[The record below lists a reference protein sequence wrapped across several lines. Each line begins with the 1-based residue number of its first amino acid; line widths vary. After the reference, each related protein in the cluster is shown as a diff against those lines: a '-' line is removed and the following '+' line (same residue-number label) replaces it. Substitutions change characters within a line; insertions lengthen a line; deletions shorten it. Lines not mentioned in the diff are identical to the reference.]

1 MSRIVYTSR
10 SENAYR
16 RPSRIKW
23 RVLFAVILVAAF
35 AGGIIYLFRLSQW
48 QITDIK
54 IEGTKVLTEEEIREH
69 AGKVLEGNYFFA
81 LPKRSILLAP
91 QNTIIWQLQQSF
103 PRIETI
109 SITKKYPS
117 TLIISLQ
124 ERELWGIFC
133 VYGADQRGLN
143 ASSADLRG
151 NIDECVYIDKTGFAF
166 ERAPSSSGSLIKK
179 IKIDNSRA
187 MVASYAVEP
196 EIMKDILRLSEKM
209 ENQLKSPVVAYEL
222 FSEIPREVRMT
233 VAEGFTLYLNRDDD
247 IENTLRVLKL
257 VLDEEIKERR
267 SKLDYVDLR
276 FGNKVFYK
284 FKGSP

>member
-1 MSRIVYTSR
+1 MSRIIYTSR
-10 SENAYR
+10 SGNAYR

-54 IEGTKVLTEEEIREH
+54 IGGTKVLTEEEIREH
-69 AGKVLEGNYFFA
+69 AGKVLEGNYFFVF
-81 LPKRSILLAP
+81 PKRSILLAP
-91 QNTIIWQLQQSF
+91 QNTILGQLKQSF
-103 PRIETI
+103 PRIGTI
-109 SITKKYPS
+109 SITKKYPR

-133 VYGADQRGLN
+133 VQSADQRGLN

-151 NIDECVYIDKTGFAF
+151 NEDDCVYIDKTGFAF
-166 ERAPSSSGSLIKK
+166 ERAPTSVGSLIKK
-179 IKIDNSRA
+179 IKIDEA
-187 MVASYAVEP
+187 KLVLASYAVESDL
-196 EIMKDILRLSEKM
+196 MNDILRLSGRVED
-209 ENQLKSPVVAYEL
+209 QIKSSVVSYEL
-222 FSEIPREVRMT
+222 FSQIPREVRMT

-247 IENTLRVLKL
+247 IENALRVLKL
-257 VLDEEIKERR
+257 VLDEEIKDRR
-267 SKLDYVDLR
+267 SELDYVDLR

-284 FKGSP
+284 FRQ